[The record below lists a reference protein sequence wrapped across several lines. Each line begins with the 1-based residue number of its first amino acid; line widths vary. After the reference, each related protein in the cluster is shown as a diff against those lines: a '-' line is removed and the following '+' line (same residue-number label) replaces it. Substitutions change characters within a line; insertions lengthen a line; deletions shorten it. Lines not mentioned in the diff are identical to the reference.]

1 MKINNEMIAL
11 LKQFLLDQENI
22 FSFGS
27 FVLCCPSMA
36 HLFQFEGEF
45 ADSLRCIP
53 MQVRY
58 NLDHCG
64 VKLKLLDWNRFTLS
78 ERTALVNL
86 LCDTADEQQVY
97 RTRLHELVA
106 QYGGDR
112 PDSLP
117 IDPHPDWQAVTTI
130 PESVQAMAQ
139 TAEMALSLEQWASL
153 LPLQRFALIKL
164 SRSNH
169 ENHNF
174 VPALQEFGLWGDRP
188 TS

>member
-1 MKINNEMIAL
+1 MADL
-11 LKQFLLDQENI
+11 
-22 FSFGS
+22 FG
-27 FVLCCPSMA
+27 
-36 HLFQFEGEF
+36 FEIEF

-58 NLDHCG
+58 NLDQCG
-64 VKLKLLDWNRFTLS
+64 IKLKLVDWNRFTLS

-86 LCDTADEQQVY
+86 PCEVDDEQQVY
-97 RTRLHELVA
+97 RTRLYELVA

-112 PDSLP
+112 PASLP
-117 IDPHPDWQAVTTI
+117 IDPHPDWQAVATI
-130 PESVQAMAQ
+130 PASVQAMAQ
-139 TAEMALSLEQWASL
+139 TADMALSLEQWASL

-174 VPALQEFGLWGDRP
+174 VPALQEFGLVGDRS